1 MLYETLHLHS
11 NSDSI
16 QDAMICIPYRMFSF
30 HHRSYW
36 RHSHHHHYRHRRSRV
51 GEIGV
56 RGAWTSTSEWVCPDS
71 IGPRNYT
78 AISTHTSML
87 CIRVRPSSSSIHLG
101 VAVCMACIK
110 TLPNFITKQQ
120 QKRQKIKNDNNNYRH
135 PEEMTAHK
143 LSDNKTR
150 TKDCVFSGKAEI
162 LGNMERVV
170 ENRKCHKNSFSQN
183 PEENR
188 NNKERQQI

>member
-1 MLYETLHLHS
+1 MSLSRLNRAT
-11 NSDSI
+11 
-16 QDAMICIPYRMFSF
+16 QR
-30 HHRSYW
+30 
-36 RHSHHHHYRHRRSRV
+36 YRHLDSHTHLCHAFV
-51 GEIGV
+51 CV
-56 RGAWTSTSEWVCPDS
+56 RLQVQFTWGLPSAWLASKLYL
-71 IGPRNYT
+71 ILLQNNN
-78 AISTHTSML
+78 
-87 CIRVRPSSSSIHLG
+87 
-101 VAVCMACIK
+101 K
-110 TLPNFITKQQ
+110 
-120 QKRQKIKNDNNNYRH
+120 KRQKIKNDNNNYRH
-135 PEEMTAHK
+135 PEEMTARK

>member
-1 MLYETLHLHS
+1 
-11 NSDSI
+11 
-16 QDAMICIPYRMFSF
+16 MICIPCRMFSF

-36 RHSHHHHYRHRRSRV
+36 RHCHHHHYRHRRSRV

-71 IGPRNYT
+71 IGPRNDT
-78 AISTHTSML
+78 AISTHTH
-87 CIRVRPSSSSIHLG
+87 IHAMHSCAS
-101 VAVCMACIK
+101 VFKFNCIK

>member
-1 MLYETLHLHS
+1 MQWFAFHVECLV
-11 NSDSI
+11 SI
-16 QDAMICIPYRMFSF
+16 IVPIEGIATIITTAT
-30 HHRSYW
+30 
-36 RHSHHHHYRHRRSRV
+36 V
-51 GEIGV
+51 AV
-56 RGAWTSTSEWVCPDS
+56 EWVRLEWEAPEQVPANEFVQTQS
-71 IGPRNYT
+71 GHATIPPSRL
-78 AISTHTSML
+78 THTSMP